1 LKIILKGYDFSL
13 VMKVVIFDETGKITD
28 PETLGLNLFDSNRL
42 KSSKTE
48 SYFEFLKKLLFI
60 TLFGLVFF
68 FVANENFPNIIHFIG
83 IFFIFSILILIAFF
97 VPYFMNE
104 VVRKITMQRVIF
116 FILMFSGLAVCLGV
130 II

>member
-1 LKIILKGYDFSL
+1 
-13 VMKVVIFDETGKITD
+13 MKVVIFDETGKITD